1 VTIGR
6 ESLSLYVIR
15 ASMGLGGGL
24 LAAIFAAEAYVYG
37 GFLVAFAV
45 GAFVMIG
52 LTAHTFGKV
61 RFWEY
66 CLATLGLTLLLL
78 LVGLP

>member
-1 VTIGR
+1 
-6 ESLSLYVIR
+6 
-15 ASMGLGGGL
+15 MGLGGGL

-37 GFLVAFAV
+37 GFLIVFAL

-52 LTAHTFGKV
+52 LTARVFGKV
-61 RFWEY
+61 KLWEY

-78 LVGLP
+78 LFRVP